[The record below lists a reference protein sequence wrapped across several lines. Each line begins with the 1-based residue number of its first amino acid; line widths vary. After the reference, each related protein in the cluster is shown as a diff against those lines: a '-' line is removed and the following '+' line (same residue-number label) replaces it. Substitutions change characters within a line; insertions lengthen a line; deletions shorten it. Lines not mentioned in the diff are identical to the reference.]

1 MLTKVELPCFIDPV
15 PVRHHQ
21 SYIFLRV
28 RGNNIPYHLTNQH
41 GNEFYISRRKLQKWF
56 RKNIAAVIPLLQNI
70 PCGGGRRYRLKY
82 IPNGHVAHTIKA
94 TLLTNPCH
102 FIDFDFVPAFAFSP
116 REWPREFPRHRNG
129 EQAWYAVP
137 RKFKSPLAEDDP
149 LSFNVAAPH
158 WERMV
163 LHKKQ
168 NLKDGYRLL
177 KAVRDANDLP
187 LLFSYTI
194 KSVFLNDA
202 KKNINW
208 NQSPGKILI
217 RAIVQTTNHLN
228 RGFLPFFLVP
238 KSNVLDHLQ
247 KKDIYNYKAK
257 LFRVLKRLIKCRD
270 RDSMSPEDIKFIF
283 GIEM

>member
-1 MLTKVELPCFIDPV
+1 MLTKVELPCFIEPV
-15 PVRHHQ
+15 PVKHHH

-28 RGNNIPYHLTNQH
+28 MGNSIPYHLTNQY
-41 GNEFYISRRKLQKWF
+41 GNEFYISRRKLQIWF
-56 RKNIAAVIPLLQNI
+56 RENIAAVTPLLQNI

-82 IPNGHVAHTIKA
+82 VPNGHVAHTIKA
-94 TLLTNPCH
+94 TLLTNPCR
-102 FIDFDFVPAFAFSP
+102 FIDFD
-116 REWPREFPRHRNG
+116 
-129 EQAWYAVP
+129 QAWYAVP

-149 LSFNVAAPH
+149 LSFIVCAPH

-168 NLKDGYRLL
+168 NLKDGYRLM
-177 KAVRDANDLP
+177 KAVRDGNDLP

-208 NQSPGKILI
+208 NQSSGRILI

-247 KKDIYNYKAK
+247 KKDIHNYKAK

-270 RDSMSPEDIKFIF
+270 RDSMMPEDIKFIF
-283 GIEM
+283 GMEI